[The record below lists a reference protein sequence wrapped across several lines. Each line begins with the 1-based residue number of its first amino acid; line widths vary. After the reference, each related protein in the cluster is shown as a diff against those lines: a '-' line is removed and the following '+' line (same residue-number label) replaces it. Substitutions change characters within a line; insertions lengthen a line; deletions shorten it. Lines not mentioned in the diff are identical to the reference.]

1 MRVVLGLS
9 LTANSAVWV
18 LVDTYDGSILA
29 DEVVPLESV
38 NEIARAAAR
47 SVQAFALQSE
57 RDIDG
62 VRLVWDDEARA
73 HGIRLR
79 TKMRLFGFDTVETV
93 SEEAAREGRNRTAR
107 HIAPHMVLAYGAAR
121 ADLDTDADKGV
132 LGRLVARVPGVHPG
146 DRGGGMPTGGGRMA
160 GLREVGSEAALRL
173 SDRFRHVSSTLSR
186 PVPAA
191 AAGITFLAAVSGLVG
206 WALFGG
212 TSPSHETPDTAAAAV
227 VVPAP
232 AAPALPAS
240 PPAPQ
245 GVAAPVPAPEAVVE
259 ELTSPEALPE
269 AEQMPEYA
277 NAVPQT
283 LETVAESQLA
293 TAPEVVVPEVP
304 AALAAEAPVTT
315 AVAGVGSTAPGQVS
329 APNGEPHLT
338 GVGPL
343 AGPPAQAVTAPIAQA
358 TPATVPSTPAPP
370 PPAGP
375 LGAFLSALP

>member
-62 VRLVWDDEARA
+62 VRLVWDDEASA

-121 ADLDTDADKGV
+121 ADLDTDADRGV

-146 DRGGGMPTGGGRMA
+146 DRGGGMPTGGGRMS
-160 GLREVGSEAALRL
+160 GLREAGSEAALRI
-173 SDRFRHVSSTLSR
+173 SDRFRHVGSTLSR

-212 TSPSHETPDTAAAAV
+212 TTPSHEAPGTAAAAV
-227 VVPAP
+227 VAPAP
-232 AAPALPAS
+232 AAAVPAMPPVPA
-240 PPAPQ
+240 A
-245 GVAAPVPAPEAVVE
+245 VAAPAPAPEAVAE
-259 ELTSPEALPE
+259 PELTVPEVAP
-269 AEQMPEYA
+269 AVDQVPEYSS
-277 NAVPQT
+277 AVPQAGT
-283 LETVAESQLA
+283 EYEIA
-293 TAPEVVVPEVP
+293 TSPDVVVPEMP
-304 AALAAEAPVTT
+304 AALAAESPTVPT
-315 AVAGVGSTAPGQVS
+315 VQGVGSTAPAQVS
-329 APNGEPHLT
+329 APAGEPHLT

-343 AGPPAQAVTAPIAQA
+343 AGPPAQTASSPVAQA
-358 TPATVPSTPAPP
+358 TPDTVPAAPA
-370 PPAGP
+370 PAGP